1 MIKFY
6 STLSKKLEELKPV
19 KNDFVRIYNCGP
31 TVYDYD
37 HLGHMWTYTMADL
50 IRRVLEYN
58 KLKVKQVMNIT
69 DVGHLTEGDVDKMLL
84 ASEREKK
91 TPEQICEFYTKIFME
106 NRRKLNILEPHIICK
121 ATEHIKEMQALIK
134 KLLDNGYAY
143 KISDGVYYNVPKF
156 KDYGKLSGNTVERLE
171 AGARI
176 EVNPEKKHPADF
188 ALWIIAKPEHLMQ
201 WDSPWGRGYPGWH
214 IECSAMST
222 KYLGDELDIHT
233 GGEDNIFPHHEN
245 EIAQSEGATGKK
257 FVRIWMH
264 TRFLNIE
271 GEKMSKSLGN
281 FLKLQDIEKKGF
293 EPLALR
299 YLFLITHYRT
309 PLNFTWEGL
318 KAADTAW
325 KRVLEFV
332 DVLKNL
338 KIKGE
343 HNSEIDELI
352 EKSREAFK
360 EAVNNDLNTPKA
372 VSVLFDFMNKVNKFI
387 AEKKLDQKN
396 VLESYNLVKDFD
408 GVLAILKEEEEVKT
422 PKDVKKL
429 LEDREKAR
437 KEKDWKKADELR
449 EKIKKKGF
457 MILDGDSGPR
467 LKNI

>member
-6 STLSKKLEELKPV
+6 STLSKKIEEFKPV

-69 DVGHLTEGDVDKMLL
+69 DVGHLTEGDVDKMLI

-91 TPEQICEFYTKIFME
+91 TPKQICDFYTKIFME
-106 NRRKLNILEPHIICK
+106 NRKKLNILEPHIICK
-121 ATEHIKEMQALIK
+121 ATEHIKEMQGLIK
-134 KLLDNGYAY
+134 KLLDRGYAY
-143 KISDGVYYNVPKF
+143 KISGGVYYNVPKF

-257 FVRIWMH
+257 FVKVWMH

-281 FLKLQDIEKKGF
+281 FMRLQDIEKKGF

-338 KIKGE
+338 KIKYG
-343 HNSEIDELI
+343 HNDEIDELI

-408 GVLAILKEEEEVKT
+408 SVLAILKEEEEFKA

-437 KEKDWKKADELR
+437 KEKDWTKADEIR

-457 MILDGDSGPR
+457 IILDSDSGPR
-467 LKNI
+467 LKKV

>member
-6 STLSKKLEELKPV
+6 NTLSKKIEEFKPV
-19 KNDFVRIYNCGP
+19 KKDFVRIYNCGP

-37 HLGHMWTYTMADL
+37 HLGHMWTYTMAD
-50 IRRVLEYN
+50 IMRRVLEYN
-58 KLKVKQVMNIT
+58 KLKVRQVMNIT

-91 TPEQICEFYTKIFME
+91 TPGQICEFYTKIFME

-121 ATEHIKEMQALIK
+121 ATEHIKEMQGLIK

-143 KISDGVYYNVPKF
+143 KITDGIYYNVPKF
-156 KDYGKLSGNTVERLE
+156 KDYGKLSGNTVEKLE
-171 AGARI
+171 VGARI

-188 ALWIIAKPEHLMQ
+188 ALWIIAKPGHLMQ

-281 FLKLQDIEKKGF
+281 FMRLQDIEKKGF

-325 KRVLEFV
+325 KRVLEFM

-338 KIKGE
+338 KAKSG
-343 HNSEIDELI
+343 HNEEIDKLI
-352 EKSREAFK
+352 EKSKEEFSEAINF
-360 EAVNNDLNTPKA
+360 DLDTPKA
-372 VSVLFDFMNKVNKFI
+372 VAVMFDFMNKINKFI

-408 GVLAILKEEEEVKT
+408 KVFAILKEEKETKA
-422 PKDVKKL
+422 PKDVLKL

-437 KEKDWKKADELR
+437 KEKDWTKADEIR
-449 EKIKKKGF
+449 EKIKKNGF

-467 LKNI
+467 LKKI

>member
-6 STLSKKLEELKPV
+6 STLSKKIEEFKPV

-37 HLGHMWTYTMADL
+37 HLGHMWTYAMADI

-58 KLKVKQVMNIT
+58 KLKVRQVMNIT
-69 DVGHLTEGDVDKMLL
+69 DVGHLTEGDVDKMLI

-91 TPEQICEFYTKIFME
+91 TPKQICEFYTKIFME

-143 KISDGVYYNVPKF
+143 KISDGVYYNVQKF
-156 KDYGKLSGNTVERLE
+156 RDYGKLSGNTVERLE

-257 FVRIWMH
+257 FVRVWMH

-281 FLKLQDIEKKGF
+281 FLRLQDIEKKGF

-299 YLFLITHYRT
+299 YLFLMTHYRT
-309 PLNFTWEGL
+309 PLNFTWDGL

-325 KRVLEFV
+325 KRVLEFM

-338 KIKGE
+338 KIKCG
-343 HNSEIDELI
+343 HNDEADELI

-360 EAVNNDLNTPKA
+360 EAINNDLNTPKA
-372 VSVLFDFMNKVNKFI
+372 VSVLFDFMNKANKFI

-396 VLESYNLVKDFD
+396 VLECYNLVKEFD
-408 GVLAILKEEEEVKT
+408 TVFAILKEEEEVEA
-422 PKDVKKL
+422 PKDVLKL

-437 KEKDWKKADELR
+437 KEKDWAKADEIR

-457 MILDGDSGPR
+457 IILDSDSGPR